1 MAEYTVSAW
10 MERLV
15 ELTRGYE
22 LSDIWNMDETGCF
35 FKALPE
41 KGLAEKKSQTRGGKK
56 SKTRLTIA
64 FFVNFAGEKAIEPLV
79 VWRSKK
85 LHCFKNIKRLSRL
98 HGIYYYSNPKAWMTT
113 EIMTS
118 VLGKIN

>member
-1 MAEYTVSAW
+1 
-10 MERLV
+10 
-15 ELTRGYE
+15 
-22 LSDIWNMDETGCF
+22 MDETCCF

-41 KGLAEKKSQTRGGKK
+41 KDLAEKESHTRGGKK
-56 SKTRLTIA
+56 SKTKLTIA
-64 FFVNFAGEKAIEPLV
+64 FFVNAAGEKAIEPLA

-85 LHCFKNIKRLSRL
+85 PRCFKNIKSLSRL

-118 VLGKIN
+118 VMDIGLFLERHIKFHAGRGSN